1 MEEVWVSKDHLK
13 MMVNAFVMSHL
24 DYVTV
29 YTAVA
34 YPSGKYIHV
43 SCSEFTTVPH
53 A

>member
-1 MEEVWVSKDHLK
+1 MLSSDHVK
-13 MMVNAFVMSHL
+13 MMVDAFVMSHF

-43 SCSEFTTVPH
+43 SYSEFRTVPH